1 MQLTEQQIDDIRRS
15 YAIIAPESERISH
28 LFYEDLFQRAP
39 RLRELFGPELG
50 HQGMAFMTALD
61 AIVGRLDRPEELDRQ
76 VEELGA
82 IHAPFHIR
90 PEAYRAMEDS
100 LIDTMTYALGE
111 KMTNPVERA
120 WREAFGQIGA
130 AMIERGR
137 RDAEARTGK

>member
-15 YAIIAPESERISH
+15 YAIIAPEAERISH
-28 LFYEDLFQRAP
+28 LFYEDLFRRDP

-50 HQGMAFMTALD
+50 HQGMAFMTALN
-61 AIVGRLDRPEELDRQ
+61 AIVRHLDQPEKLDRQ
-76 VEELGA
+76 VAELGA

-90 PEAYRAMEDS
+90 PESYRAMEDS

-120 WREAFGQIGA
+120 WREAFGQVGA

-137 RDAEARTGK
+137 RNAEAKTGT